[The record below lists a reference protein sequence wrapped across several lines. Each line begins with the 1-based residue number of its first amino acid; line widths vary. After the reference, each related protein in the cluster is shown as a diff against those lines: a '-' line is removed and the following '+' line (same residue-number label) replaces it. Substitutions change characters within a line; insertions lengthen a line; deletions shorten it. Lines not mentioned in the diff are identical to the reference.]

1 MSIPSL
7 TFMSIAF
14 LYFNLIEQG
23 NLKRLTS
30 RKKMNKDKK
39 ENIITFLTTGDY
51 LKLSLW
57 LVVERNVNLNYLN
70 LSLF

>member
-1 MSIPSL
+1 
-7 TFMSIAF
+7 
-14 LYFNLIEQG
+14 
-23 NLKRLTS
+23 
-30 RKKMNKDKK
+30 MNKDKK